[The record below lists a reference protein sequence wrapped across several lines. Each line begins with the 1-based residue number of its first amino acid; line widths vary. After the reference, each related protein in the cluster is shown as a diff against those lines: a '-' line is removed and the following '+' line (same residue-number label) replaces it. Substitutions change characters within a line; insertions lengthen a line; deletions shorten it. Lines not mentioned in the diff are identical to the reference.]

1 MNRKNLFLLA
11 ILMVASL
18 SVSACGQKPA
28 SASKIAPIKVEAIE
42 GSKIK
47 RLTLIAD
54 AAKRLDIQTT
64 AVREEPFARTR
75 KFGGEVVSMPTASAA
90 TADASK
96 ILVRVSLSASDMQS
110 VVRTE
115 PATVLRLTNLNAKP
129 TGPAAAPALGVTAKP
144 VQAPAVP
151 DADPATEFYYMV
163 DQPNHGLMAGQAV
176 FVQLALAGNGTPR
189 KAIPFSAVIYD
200 KDGNAWTYTN
210 PNSLVYIRVPIKID
224 YFEGNLAIL
233 AEGPAAGTTIVTAG
247 GSELFGAEVGVG
259 K

>member
-1 MNRKNLFLLA
+1 MNRKNMFILA
-11 ILMVASL
+11 ILMLSSL
-18 SVSACGQKPA
+18 MLSACGQKPA
-28 SASKIAPIKVEAIE
+28 SASKIAPVKVEAIE

-96 ILVRVSLSASDMQS
+96 ILVRVSLSAGDMQS
-110 VVRTE
+110 IIRAE
-115 PATVLRLTNLNAKP
+115 PATVLPLTNLNAKP
-129 TGPAAAPALGVTAKP
+129 TGPAPAPALVVMAKP
-144 VQAPAVP
+144 VETPAVA
-151 DADPATEFYYMV
+151 DADPDTEFYYMV
-163 DQPNHGLMAGQAV
+163 DQPNHGLVAGQAV
-176 FVQLALAGNGTPR
+176 FVQLALVGNGMSR

-200 KDGNAWTYTN
+200 KDGNGWTYTN
-210 PNSLVYIRVPIKID
+210 PNTLVYIRVPIKID
-224 YFEGNLAIL
+224 YFEGTLAIL
-233 AEGPAAGTTIVTAG
+233 AEGPAAGTTIVTVG